1 MPALVPN
8 RHDIPSRLHPAHG
21 SRRRSAASSSICKGY
36 LSSQTN
42 APRFLR
48 EGRPADGKACDQPDR
63 QPQWPVICLL
73 RLPALDSPA
82 SMSILDESTIAVL
95 GPMMGVPSDHLLF
108 PRRNLLEPYVKGLT
122 LMVNSIFSGNC
133 REDIWL
139 DK

>member
-1 MPALVPN
+1 MGRMEA
-8 RHDIPSRLHPAHG
+8 DEGKSRGTEAGDRVGRKPF
-21 SRRRSAASSSICKGY
+21 R
-36 LSSQTN
+36 
-42 APRFLR
+42 LR
-48 EGRPADGKACDQPDR
+48 AGPLAETGG
-63 QPQWPVICLL
+63 IL

-82 SMSILDESTIAVL
+82 RMSILERIEIVVL

>member
-1 MPALVPN
+1 MGRMEA
-8 RHDIPSRLHPAHG
+8 DEGKSRGTEAGDRVGRKPF
-21 SRRRSAASSSICKGY
+21 R
-36 LSSQTN
+36 
-42 APRFLR
+42 LR
-48 EGRPADGKACDQPDR
+48 AGPLAETGG
-63 QPQWPVICLL
+63 IL

-82 SMSILDESTIAVL
+82 SMSILEESTIAVL

-108 PRRNLLEPYVKGLT
+108 RRRNLLEPYVKGLR

>member
-1 MPALVPN
+1 MGRMEA
-8 RHDIPSRLHPAHG
+8 DEGKSRGTEAGDRVGRKPFRLRAG
-21 SRRRSAASSSICKGY
+21 
-36 LSSQTN
+36 LSQK
-42 APRFLR
+42 P
-48 EGRPADGKACDQPDR
+48 GG
-63 QPQWPVICLL
+63 IL

-82 SMSILDESTIAVL
+82 RMSILERIEIVVL

-122 LMVNSIFSGNC
+122 LMVNSIFNGNC

>member
-1 MPALVPN
+1 MGRMEA
-8 RHDIPSRLHPAHG
+8 DEGKSRGTEAGDRVGRKPF
-21 SRRRSAASSSICKGY
+21 R
-36 LSSQTN
+36 
-42 APRFLR
+42 LR
-48 EGRPADGKACDQPDR
+48 AGPLAETGG
-63 QPQWPVICLL
+63 IL

-82 SMSILDESTIAVL
+82 SMSILERIDDRGPWADDGGAVR
-95 GPMMGVPSDHLLF
+95 SSSI

>member
-1 MPALVPN
+1 MKGK
-8 RHDIPSRLHPAHG
+8 SRGTKPG
-21 SRRRSAASSSICKGY
+21 DRVGRKSFR
-36 LSSQTN
+36 
-42 APRFLR
+42 LR
-48 EGRPADGKACDQPDR
+48 AGPLAETGG
-63 QPQWPVICLL
+63 IL

-82 SMSILDESTIAVL
+82 SMSILEESTIAVL

-108 PRRNLLEPYVKGLT
+108 RRRNLLEPYVKGLT